1 MNNIMDGEEMALS
14 GEVRNE
20 EFINLRISR
29 EEFLH
34 LRSHLFH
41 QVATYYLD
49 LEDDEVQEEYDKEH
63 MEALGAIFERM
74 NQVAIF
80 ERMKQMSG
88 L

>member
-1 MNNIMDGEEMALS
+1 MALS

-20 EFINLRISR
+20 EFVNLRISR
-29 EEFLH
+29 KEFLY
-34 LRSHLFH
+34 LRNHLFH

-49 LEDDEVQEEYDKEH
+49 LEDDEVQEEYAKEH

-74 NQVAIF
+74 KQV
-80 ERMKQMSG
+80 SG